1 MSIATSITKLLESKL
16 RENRGVFKLLNNG
29 QLGKVEVDN
38 KVIFAT
44 ECEYTAVTDSQNVEE
59 ICNELL
65 GKVQVSINK
74 CYAGIKRLHKGKKEV
89 TFLITLRPVVDMATE
104 ENKTL
109 YLAYIGIAAY

>member
-44 ECEYTAVTDSQNVEE
+44 EC
-59 ICNELL
+59 
-65 GKVQVSINK
+65 
-74 CYAGIKRLHKGKKEV
+74 
-89 TFLITLRPVVDMATE
+89 
-104 ENKTL
+104 
-109 YLAYIGIAAY
+109 